1 MRISRLRSLNRVIC
15 VAGALISLTAF
26 SNADDKPTAS
36 KPFKVLVMSNG
47 AANDASWSNSHFNGT
62 KTFDG
67 SNGILA
73 TYVGNLNGP
82 PDYVQQASAYASQ
95 GYNMILMQYGDEFS
109 AAKQIAE
116 QFPNVIVCQGPWAPT
131 EKELAA
137 MPKNL
142 CIWNVKQQDGTFLA
156 GVVAGLVTKTDKIGA
171 ILGGEFPA
179 IIRQSEGFILGA
191 RCVKPSISFTSQ
203 IIGTFTDVAA
213 AQSAAKA
220 EIASGADVI
229 LSAVDSA
236 VSGIYAAADDA
247 GKPVWVVPSYFD
259 SYEQSPKHVLTSVLY
274 NLDGITADL
283 IKKGAA
289 GEVKGRTY
297 HPYNYRNIGAGQL
310 ADFHGN
316 PAITP
321 EVLSRYEQVRKA
333 VQEGTIT
340 VPDENGKD
348 APLSIIGGGSKIATA
363 SIGCK

>member
-1 MRISRLRSLNRVIC
+1 MHSIAKALSI
-15 VAGALISLTAF
+15 AGITLLTA
-26 SNADDKPTAS
+26 SLSSAEDKPAES
-36 KPFKVLVMSNG
+36 KQFKVLVMSNG

-62 KTFDG
+62 KGFDG
-67 SNGILA
+67 SKGILA
-73 TYVGNLNGP
+73 TYVGNLSGP

-95 GYNMILMQYGDEFS
+95 GYNMILMQFGDEFS

-131 EKELAA
+131 EKELAS

-142 CIWNVKQQDGTFLA
+142 CVWNVKQQDGTFLA
-156 GVVAGLVTKTDKIGA
+156 GALAGLVTKTGKIGA
-171 ILGGEFPA
+171 VLGGEFPA
-179 IIRQSEGFILGA
+179 IIRQGEGFILGA
-191 RCVKPSISFTSQ
+191 RCVNPSVTFTSQ
-203 IIGTFTDVAA
+203 IIGSFTDVAA

-247 GKPVWVVPSYFD
+247 NKPVWVVPSYFD
-259 SYEQSPKHVLTSVLY
+259 SYEQSPKHIITSVLY

-289 GEVKGRTY
+289 GQISGRTY

-310 ADFHGN
+310 ADFHNN

-321 EVLSRYEQVRKA
+321 EVQSRYEEVRKA
-333 VQEGTIT
+333 VQNGTIM
-340 VPDENGKD
+340 VPDEKGKD
-348 APLSIIGGGSKIATA
+348 APLSVTGAGSKISPS